1 MTSPFRLAIV
11 AGEAS
16 GDALALRFL
25 ETLRQRLAPR
35 EVIVTGVGGEALI
48 AAGLTPLFPQA
59 DIAVMGFGPV
69 VARLPLL
76 LRRMEDAAR
85 GIARFAPDLL
95 LTIDAPDFGLRVAKK
110 VRARAP
116 DIAIAH
122 WVCPSVWA
130 WRSGRA
136 RRMRPHIDR
145 ILALLPFEP
154 AALERLHGPPTIY
167 VGHPLI
173 ERLSDL
179 RPNAS
184 EAARRA
190 DLESPVVL
198 VLPGSRRSEI
208 RHLMPVF
215 GQAIARIAEKWPGAR
230 FVLPAVP
237 HLKDEIAQAV
247 AGWARQPEIALG
259 EVEKLAAFR
268 NARAALA
275 ASGTVTLELALA
287 QVPTVAAYRGAGWEA
302 AIARRLIKL
311 PSVILPNLI
320 LGRSVVPE
328 FIQDDATAQTLADQ
342 LEAALSE
349 GPGRERQLAGFA
361 EVETIMRSAGA
372 SPAANAV
379 EAALA
384 LVTSRAGGPV
394 GPRGA

>member
-1 MTSPFRLAIV
+1 VSRPFRLALI

-25 ETLRQRLAPR
+25 DSLRQRLGER
-35 EVIVTGVGGEALI
+35 ELVITGVGGEGLV
-48 AAGLTPLFPQA
+48 AAGLVPLFPQA

-76 LRRMEDAAR
+76 LRRMNDAAR
-85 GIARFAPDLL
+85 GVTTFAPDLL
-95 LTIDAPDFGLRVAKK
+95 LTIDAPDFSLRVAKK

-116 DIAIAH
+116 SIPIAH

-136 RRMRPHIDR
+136 RRMTPHIDR

-154 AALERLHGPPTIY
+154 AALERLHGPKTVY

-173 ERLSDL
+173 ERLSEL
-179 RPNAS
+179 RPDRA
-184 EAARRA
+184 EAAIRA
-190 DLESPVVL
+190 DSAAPVVL
-198 VLPGSRRSEI
+198 ILPGSRRSEI
-208 RHLMPVF
+208 RHLMPAF
-215 GQAIARIAEKWPGAR
+215 GEAVARIAAAEPGAR

-237 HLKDEIAQAV
+237 HLREAIAQA
-247 AGWARQPEIALG
+247 ASSWPIMPEIVVG
-259 EVEKLAAFR
+259 EAEKLAAFR
-268 NARAALA
+268 KARAALA

-320 LGRSVVPE
+320 LGHSVVPE
-328 FIQDDATAQTLADQ
+328 FIQDDATP
-342 LEAALSE
+342 EALSRHVVSALAE
-349 GPGRERQLAGFA
+349 GPDRERQLAGFA
-361 EVETIMRSAGA
+361 EVEAIMKSAGA

-384 LVTSRAGGPV
+384 LVGP
-394 GPRGA
+394 PPP

>member
-1 MTSPFRLAIV
+1 MSPPFRLALV

-25 ETLRQRLAPR
+25 ESLRQRLDDR
-35 EVIVTGVGGEALI
+35 ELVVTGVGGEALI
-48 AAGLTPLFPQA
+48 DVGMVPLFPQA

-69 VARLPLL
+69 IARLPLL

-85 GIARFAPDLL
+85 GIAAFEPDLL
-95 LTIDAPDFGLRVAKK
+95 LTIDAPDFCLRVAKK

-116 DIAIAH
+116 AIPIAH

-136 RRMRPHIDR
+136 RRMTPHIDR

-154 AALERLHGPPTIY
+154 AALERLHGPKTIY

-173 ERLSDL
+173 ERLSEL
-179 RPNAS
+179 RPGGN
-184 EAARRA
+184 EEVAARA
-190 DLESPVVL
+190 DIVAPLVL
-198 VLPGSRRSEI
+198 ILPGSRRSEI

-215 GQAIARIAEKWPGAR
+215 GEAVARIAAASPGVR
-230 FVLPAVP
+230 FVLPAVA
-237 HLKDEIAQAV
+237 HLREEIGQA
-247 AGWARQPEIALG
+247 ASAWAIRPEIVLG
-259 EVEKLAAFR
+259 EAEKLAAIR
-268 NARAALA
+268 SARAALA

-328 FIQDDATAQTLADQ
+328 FIQDDVTPEALSRHILAALDEGPDRDGQ
-342 LEAALSE
+342 LE
-349 GPGRERQLAGFA
+349 GFA
-361 EVETIMRSAGA
+361 EVETIMRSAGP

-384 LVTSRAGGPV
+384 LLAGEP
-394 GPRGA
+394 A

>member
-1 MTSPFRLAIV
+1 MNRPFRLALV

-25 ETLRQRLAPR
+25 ESLRQRLGNR
-35 EVIVTGVGGEALI
+35 ELAITGVGGDALVG
-48 AAGLTPLFPQA
+48 AGLVPLFPQA

-69 VARLPLL
+69 IARLPLL

-85 GIARFAPDLL
+85 GIAAFAPDLL
-95 LTIDAPDFGLRVAKK
+95 LTIDAPDFCLRVAKK

-116 DIAIAH
+116 AIPIAH

-136 RRMRPHIDR
+136 RRMTPHIDR

-154 AALERLHGPPTIY
+154 AALERLHGPTTVY

-173 ERLSDL
+173 ERLSEL
-179 RPNAS
+179 RPGRD
-184 EAARRA
+184 EATVRA
-190 DLESPVVL
+190 DSAAPLVL

-215 GQAIARIAEKWPGAR
+215 GEAISRVAAATPGAR
-230 FVLPAVP
+230 FVLPAVA
-237 HLKDEIAQAV
+237 HLRDEIQQATSV
-247 AGWARQPEIALG
+247 WAVRPQIVLG
-259 EVEKLAAFR
+259 EAEKLAAFR
-268 NARAALA
+268 SARAALA

-328 FIQDDATAQTLADQ
+328 FIQDDATPEALGRELVAMLAEGPERARQ
-342 LEAALSE
+342 LE
-349 GPGRERQLAGFA
+349 GFG
-361 EVETIMRSAGA
+361 EVEAIMKSAGA

-384 LVTSRAGGPV
+384 LLGGEP
-394 GPRGA
+394 A

>member
-1 MTSPFRLAIV
+1 MSAPFRLALIT
-11 AGEAS
+11 GEAS

-25 ETLRQRLAPR
+25 ESLRSRLGERTL
-35 EVIVTGVGGEALI
+35 EITGVGGPDLV
-48 AAGLTPLFPQA
+48 AAGLAPLFPQA

-85 GIARFAPDLL
+85 GVTAFEPDLL
-95 LTIDAPDFGLRVAKK
+95 LTIDAPDFCLRVARK
-110 VRARAP
+110 VRARKP
-116 DIAIAH
+116 AIPIVH

-136 RRMRPHIDR
+136 RRMVPHIDR

-154 AALERLHGPPTIY
+154 AALERLRGPQTIY

-173 ERLSDL
+173 ERLAEL
-179 RPNAS
+179 RPDTA
-184 EAARRA
+184 EAKVRA
-190 DLESPVVL
+190 DEDAPLVL
-198 VLPGSRRSEI
+198 ILPGSRRSEI

-215 GQAIARIAEKWPGAR
+215 CDAVARIAAARPGAR
-230 FVLPAVP
+230 FVLPAVA
-237 HLKDEIAQAV
+237 HLREEIAQAV
-247 AGWARQPEIALG
+247 SAWPIRPEIVVG
-259 EVEKLAAFR
+259 EGGKLAAFR
-268 NARAALA
+268 TARAALA

-302 AIARRLIKL
+302 ALARRLIKL

-328 FIQDDATAQTLADQ
+328 FLQDDVTAQALGNHVLAV
-342 LEAALSE
+342 LSE
-349 GPGRERQLAGFA
+349 GGDRDAQLEGFA
-361 EVETIMRSAGA
+361 EIETIMKSAGA

-384 LVTSRAGGPV
+384 MVGRRPV
-394 GPRGA
+394 

>member
-1 MTSPFRLAIV
+1 MRPFRLAII

-25 ETLRQRLAPR
+25 ASLRKRLGDR
-35 EVIVTGVGGEALI
+35 EIEIRGVGDHGLPE
-48 AAGLTPLFPQA
+48 AGLTSFFPQS

-69 VARLPLL
+69 IARLPLL

-85 GIARFAPDLL
+85 GIVAFQPDLL
-95 LTIDAPDFGLRVAKK
+95 LTIDSPDFCLRVARK

-116 DIAIAH
+116 ATPIVH

-136 RRMRPHIDR
+136 RRMAPHVDR

-154 AALERLHGPPTIY
+154 AALARLHGPETVY
-167 VGHPLI
+167 VGHPLM
-173 ERLSDL
+173 ERLEEF
-179 RPNAS
+179 RPQAV
-184 EAARRA
+184 EQQQRDDAARP
-190 DLESPVVL
+190 LVL

-208 RHLMPVF
+208 HHLMPVF
-215 GQAIARIAEKWPGAR
+215 GEAVAKVSASVPGAR
-230 FVLPAVP
+230 FVLPAVGRLQP
-237 HLKDEIAQAV
+237 TIAEAV
-247 AGWARQPEIALG
+247 AHWAAKPEIVTG
-259 EVEKLAAFR
+259 EAAKLAAFR

-275 ASGTVTLELALA
+275 ASGTVTLELALS

-302 AIARRLIKL
+302 VLARRLVKL

-320 LGRSVVPE
+320 LGRNIVPE
-328 FIQDDATAQTLADQ
+328 FIQEEATPEALSRH
-342 LEAALSE
+342 LLAALGE
-349 GPGRERQLAGFA
+349 GPDRARQLAGFA
-361 EVETIMRSAGA
+361 EVETIMRSAGE

-384 LVTSRAGGPV
+384 VVERRSGRPV
-394 GPRGA
+394 VSA

>member
-1 MTSPFRLAIV
+1 MSEPFRLAIV

-25 ETLRQRLAPR
+25 ESLRQRLGDRPLL
-35 EVIVTGVGGEALI
+35 ITGVGGEALM
-48 AAGLTPLFPQA
+48 AAGLVPLFPQA
-59 DIAVMGFGPV
+59 DIAVMGFAPV

-85 GIARFAPDLL
+85 GIATFAPDLL
-95 LTIDAPDFGLRVAKK
+95 LTIDAPDFNLRVAKK
-110 VRARAP
+110 VRARTP
-116 DIAIAH
+116 DIPIVH

-136 RRMRPHIDR
+136 RRMTPHIDR

-154 AALERLHGPPTIY
+154 AALERLKGPPTVY

-173 ERLSDL
+173 ERLAEL
-179 RPNAS
+179 RPGPA
-184 EAARRA
+184 EVAVRA
-190 DLESPVVL
+190 DAAAPQVL

-215 GQAIARIAEKWPGAR
+215 GEAVARVAAGRPEAR
-230 FVLPAVP
+230 FVLPAVA
-237 HLKDEIAQAV
+237 HLQDEIAQAV
-247 AGWARQPEIALG
+247 AGWVQKPEIVLG
-259 EVEKLAAFR
+259 EAEKLAAFR
-268 NARAALA
+268 GARAALA

-302 AIARRLIKL
+302 AIARRLIRL

-320 LGRSVVPE
+320 LGRNVVPE
-328 FIQDDATAQTLADQ
+328 FLQADATAPALADQ
-342 LEAALSE
+342 LIGLLAE
-349 GPGRERQLAGFA
+349 GPGRELQLAGFA
-361 EVETIMRSAGA
+361 EVETIMRSAGE

-384 LVTSRAGGPV
+384 LVTNRPDRPSGSLSG
-394 GPRGA
+394 

>member
-1 MTSPFRLAIV
+1 MTTPFKLAIV

-25 ETLRQRLAPR
+25 AALRERLGDRPL
-35 EVIVTGVGGEALI
+35 EICGVGGEGLI
-48 AAGLTPLFPQA
+48 EAGLKPLFAQA

-69 VARLPLL
+69 IARLPLL

-85 GIARFAPDLL
+85 GIAAFAPDLL

-116 DIAIAH
+116 AIPIAH

-136 RRMRPHIDR
+136 RRMAPHIDR

-154 AALERLHGPPTIY
+154 AALERLHGPKTVY
-167 VGHPLI
+167 VGHPLM
-173 ERLSDL
+173 ERLAEM
-179 RPNAS
+179 RPDPS
-184 EAARRA
+184 EAALREDAERPTI
-190 DLESPVVL
+190 LI
-198 VLPGSRRSEI
+198 LPGSRRSEI
-208 RHLMPVF
+208 DHLMPVF
-215 GQAIARIAEKWPGAR
+215 GQSVERVAAALPQAR
-230 FVLPAVP
+230 FVLPAVERLRGP
-237 HLKDEIAQAV
+237 IVEQVAAWPVKPAIAT
-247 AGWARQPEIALG
+247 G
-259 EVEKLAAFR
+259 ETGKYAAFR
-268 NARAALA
+268 QARAALA

-328 FIQDDATAQTLADQ
+328 FIQETATP
-342 LEAALSE
+342 EALSRHLLAAIAA
-349 GPGRERQLAGFA
+349 GPARQEQLDGFA
-361 EVETIMRSAGA
+361 EVETIMAAAGA

-379 EAALA
+379 TAALA
-384 LVTSRAGGPV
+384 LVESGR
-394 GPRGA
+394 

>member
-1 MTSPFRLAIV
+1 MSRPFRLAMI

-25 ETLRQRLAPR
+25 AALRERLGER
-35 EVIVTGVGGEALI
+35 EIVLTGVGGDALI
-48 AAGLTPLFPQA
+48 EGGMAPLFPQV

-69 VARLPLL
+69 LARLPLL
-76 LRRMEDAAR
+76 LRRMEDAAK
-85 GIARFAPDLL
+85 GVAAFQPDLL
-95 LTIDAPDFGLRVAKK
+95 LTIDSPDFCLRVAKK
-110 VRARAP
+110 LRARAP
-116 DIAIAH
+116 AIPIVH

-136 RRMRPHIDR
+136 RRMVPHIDR

-154 AALERLHGPPTIY
+154 AALERLHGPRTVY
-167 VGHPLI
+167 VGHPLM
-173 ERLSDL
+173 ERLAEL
-179 RPNAS
+179 RPDAA

-190 DLESPVVL
+190 DTAGPVVL

-208 RHLMPVF
+208 HHLMPAF
-215 GQAIARIAEKWPGAR
+215 GETVARVSAAIPGAR
-230 FVLPAVP
+230 FVLPAVA
-237 HLKDEIAQAV
+237 HLRDAIAEAASGWAV
-247 AGWARQPEIALG
+247 APQIVTG
-259 EVEKLAAFR
+259 EAAKLAAFR
-268 NARAALA
+268 SARAALA

-328 FIQDDATAQTLADQ
+328 FIQDMATAEALSTTLIAALAEGPQRRQQ
-342 LEAALSE
+342 LE
-349 GPGRERQLAGFA
+349 GFD
-361 EVETIMRSAGA
+361 EVETIMRSAGP
-372 SPAANAV
+372 SPARNAV

-384 LVTSRAGGPV
+384 LLETRPA
-394 GPRGA
+394 

>member
-1 MTSPFRLAIV
+1 MSPPFRLALI

-25 ETLRQRLAPR
+25 ENLRQRLGER
-35 EVIVTGVGGEALI
+35 ELVVTGVGGEALV
-48 AAGLTPLFPQA
+48 AAGLVPLFAQS

-85 GIARFAPDLL
+85 GVIAFAPDLL
-95 LTIDAPDFGLRVAKK
+95 LTIDAPDFSLRVARK

-116 DIAIAH
+116 SIPIAH

-136 RRMRPHIDR
+136 RRMAPHIDR

-154 AALERLHGPPTIY
+154 AALERLHGPRTIY

-179 RPNAS
+179 RPNAE

-190 DLESPVVL
+190 DAAAPVVL
-198 VLPGSRRSEI
+198 ILPGSRSSEI

-215 GQAIARIAEKWPGAR
+215 GEAVARIAAALPGAR
-230 FVLPAVP
+230 FLLPAVA
-237 HLKDEIAQAV
+237 HLHDEIGQAV
-247 AGWARQPEIALG
+247 SGWPVRPDIVVGEAG
-259 EVEKLAAFR
+259 KLAAFR
-268 NARAALA
+268 TARAALA

-320 LGRSVVPE
+320 LGRSIVPE
-328 FIQDDATAQTLADQ
+328 FIQDDATSEALSNK
-342 LEAALSE
+342 LLAALAN
-349 GPGRERQLAGFA
+349 GAERQGQLDGF
-361 EVETIMRSAGA
+361 VEIEATMRSAGA

-384 LVTSRAGGPV
+384 LVEHRPA
-394 GPRGA
+394 

>member
-1 MTSPFRLAIV
+1 MSAPFRLALI

-25 ETLRQRLAPR
+25 ENLRSRLGGR
-35 EVIVTGVGGEALI
+35 DLVVTGVGGEGLV
-48 AAGLTPLFPQA
+48 AAGLVPLFPQA

-85 GIARFAPDLL
+85 GVAAFQPDLL
-95 LTIDAPDFGLRVAKK
+95 LTIDSPDFCLRVAKK

-116 DIAIAH
+116 LIPIVH

-136 RRMRPHIDR
+136 RRMTPHIDR

-154 AALERLHGPPTIY
+154 AALERLQGPPTVY

-173 ERLSDL
+173 ERLSQF
-179 RPNAS
+179 RPHGD
-184 EAARRA
+184 EIAARADRA
-190 DLESPVVL
+190 APVVL
-198 VLPGSRRSEI
+198 ILPGSRRSEI
-208 RHLMPVF
+208 RHLMPAF
-215 GQAIARIAEKWPGAR
+215 GAAVAQIAAESPGAR
-230 FVLPAVP
+230 FVLPAVA
-237 HLKDEIAQAV
+237 HLRDDIVQAV
-247 AGWARQPEIALG
+247 STWPTKPDIVVG
-259 EVEKLAAFR
+259 EAEKLAAFR
-268 NARAALA
+268 QARVALA

-320 LGRSVVPE
+320 LGRSAVPE
-328 FIQDDATAQTLADQ
+328 FIQDDATPDALSRCLLAALAD
-342 LEAALSE
+342 
-349 GPGRERQLAGFA
+349 GPDRDRQLGGFA
-361 EVETIMRSAGA
+361 EIETIMKSAGT

-379 EAALA
+379 DSALA
-384 LVTSRAGGPV
+384 LVGSRPD
-394 GPRGA
+394 